1 MPRREKDKNHFT
13 DTETVVC
20 AGFKFKPLHFILI
33 KCNRRNKSVT
43 QVSTQFQKNV
53 FFNTKFT
60 VSLKLKIHLILII
73 CTHVCNTHLH
83 VCVMCVYR
91 QKDRDRETKQE
102 PEKRDRDEVLSLF
115 KCSFLWLCW
124 VLAAASRILDLHCGM

>member
-1 MPRREKDKNHFT
+1 
-13 DTETVVC
+13 
-20 AGFKFKPLHFILI
+20 
-33 KCNRRNKSVT
+33 
-43 QVSTQFQKNV
+43 
-53 FFNTKFT
+53 
-60 VSLKLKIHLILII
+60 
-73 CTHVCNTHLH
+73 
-83 VCVMCVYR
+83 MCVYR